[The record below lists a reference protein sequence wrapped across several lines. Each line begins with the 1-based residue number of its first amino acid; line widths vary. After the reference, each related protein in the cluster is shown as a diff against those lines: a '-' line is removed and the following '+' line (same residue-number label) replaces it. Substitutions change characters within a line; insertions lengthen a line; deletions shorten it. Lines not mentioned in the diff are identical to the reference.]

1 MSLLFNQYRRDEPF
15 VISSMTMEDGLNV
28 GEAKKICATT
38 FKNEIAHLT
47 LEIAS
52 PRVLEVIHDE
62 RVTFPDMLGTI
73 GNDQIL
79 TIYCITVKWGF
90 IDSKLAWVHKC
101 IFDSQ
106 RVRGGLGR
114 IPRAIIIA
122 QVHPRQWSVNETL
135 LAMWLTFSIRK

>member
-73 GNDQIL
+73 GNDR
-79 TIYCITVKWGF
+79 IYIY
-90 IDSKLAWVHKC
+90 INIYHNN
-101 IFDSQ
+101 
-106 RVRGGLGR
+106 
-114 IPRAIIIA
+114 IIA
-122 QVHPRQWSVNETL
+122 VYINSVL
-135 LAMWLTFSIRK
+135 P